1 MKRRLFS
8 LALATLLMASVLCG
22 CGSSSSSGET
32 AAAQTDTAGVTT
44 GEAYGGDIGT
54 GVSAQSKT
62 SSETKRIYTAGMS
75 VSRWRWSVSKTPVC
89 SSASRSCLDLRR

>member
-62 SSETKRIYTAGMS
+62 SSETKRIYTAGMAMQPKMFAIRTREYYGRTF
-75 VSRWRWSVSKTPVC
+75 V
-89 SSASRSCLDLRR
+89 